1 MDFKD
6 LATAEAHAAGA
17 ECNILNPLTNEPT
30 DVFITVMG
38 SDSREWRA
46 AKKAQ
51 MSQIIKAKSEDKEA
65 SLDFD
70 KMDVD
75 ALVSVT
81 LDWRGIVKD
90 GEEFK
95 FTKAHAR
102 ELYADAP
109 SVVAQLLKFLGNGE
123 NFTRG

>member
-6 LATAEAHAAGA
+6 LATAQAHAAGA

-30 DVFITVMG
+30 DVFIKIMG
-38 SDSREWRA
+38 SDSKEWRA
-46 AKKAQ
+46 AKKVQ
-51 MSQIIKAKSEDKEA
+51 TSQILRAKSQSKEE

-70 KMDVD
+70 KMDVE

-90 GEEFK
+90 GEDYK
-95 FTKAHAR
+95 FTRANAR
-102 ELYADAP
+102 KLYEDAP
-109 SVVAQLLKFLGNGE
+109 SVVTQLLEFLSSGE
-123 NFTRG
+123 NFTNG